1 MYITKGNLRKENI
14 MIIKNAK
21 IFDGEKFIKENTV
34 VVENKKIKK
43 VIKEAD
49 LTKEDTENQEVLD
62 IKGMTLSPGF
72 LDLQL
77 NGCGGVLFNDDISE
91 KTLEI
96 MNETNKKYGCTSF
109 LPTLITSPDEKIE
122 KALNLMK
129 GLKNREEIGV
139 LGLHIEGP
147 YISVEKK
154 GIHRPEYIRVLSDE
168 MIQKIADSGPEVTRI
183 ITIAPEKAEIKHLE
197 TLKKAG
203 INIAIGHTNATYKE
217 CVEKKD
223 YFNCATHLYNAM
235 SQLGS
240 REPGVI
246 GFLFNNDTTNCGI
259 IVDGFHMDFASVE
272 IAKKILKDRLY
283 LVTDAVS
290 PAGTDNMTE
299 FMFEGNKVFYKDGK
313 CFSPTGTLGGSAL
326 VMIDGIKNLVEHVHV
341 SQEEALRMATSYPA
355 KAISVDDRYGYIK
368 EGYTADMTYFDENYK
383 VKGTIAKGNLT
394 EY

>member
-1 MYITKGNLRKENI
+1 MYLTKGNLRKENI

-197 TLKKAG
+197 TLKKAS

-272 IAKKILKDRLY
+272 IAKKILKNRLY

-326 VMIDGIKNLVEHVHV
+326 VMIDGIKNLVEHVHI

>member
-1 MYITKGNLRKENI
+1 MYLTKGNLRKENI

-21 IFDGEKFIKENTV
+21 IFDGEKVIKENTV

-240 REPGVI
+240 REPGAI

-272 IAKKILKDRLY
+272 IAKKILKNRLY